1 MKPAEHILSF
11 SVNEP
16 ESSAIQY
23 IETCVLSERHGCN
36 MHFILDIVIVALCV
50 LTILVSYKRGFFKS
64 VMSLCSGVGALLVA
78 YTFTPKLAIIV
89 KEKFLLD
96 KIAGGVVDTLASMA
110 KAGADG
116 AQNMV
121 YDLSKLL
128 ENSQFLKILD
138 QYGADSQ
145 HITELINSA
154 NDGSHAAVEQ
164 VSYAVA
170 DPIAG
175 TIANIAVFI
184 GLFLAAI
191 LVLRLITWAI
201 GIVFTLPVLRGVD
214 KMLGLVFGVISALL
228 FVWIFAMVADAAVQ
242 AIASV
247 APGTI
252 DASIL
257 DDSVLLK
264 FFARYNPIEAITN
277 AVFGH

>member
-1 MKPAEHILSF
+1 
-11 SVNEP
+11 
-16 ESSAIQY
+16 
-23 IETCVLSERHGCN
+23 
-36 MHFILDIVIVALCV
+36 MHFILDIVIVALCA
-50 LTILVSYKRGFFKS
+50 LTILISYKRGFFKS
-64 VMSLCSGVGALLVA
+64 VMSLCSGIGALLVA
-78 YTFTPKLAIIV
+78 YTFTPKLALFV

-128 ENSQFLKILD
+128 ENAQFLKILD
-138 QYGADSQ
+138 QYGADSR

-175 TIANIAVFI
+175 TIANIASFI

-214 KMLGLVFGVISALL
+214 KTLGLVFGVISALL

-247 APGTI
+247 APGTV
-252 DASIL
+252 DAAML

-264 FFARYNPIEAITN
+264 FFAQYNPVEAITN

>member
-1 MKPAEHILSF
+1 
-11 SVNEP
+11 
-16 ESSAIQY
+16 
-23 IETCVLSERHGCN
+23 
-36 MHFILDIVIVALCV
+36 MHFILDIVIVALCA

-96 KIAGGVVDTLASMA
+96 KIVGGVVDTLASMA

-116 AQNMV
+116 AQNIV
-121 YDLSKLL
+121 SDLSKLL
-128 ENSQFLKILD
+128 ENSQFLTILD

-164 VSYAVA
+164 VAYAVA